1 MKTVKLNAII
11 DIASLI
17 MLVPVMISGAVTLWI
32 LPSGGS
38 GFQGGSG
45 DISSMIFLG
54 MTRQE
59 WRDIH
64 DITGMLFFIL
74 VAIHLFL
81 HFRYFRNIGRCFETK
96 GQDGCDTRK

>member
-32 LPSGGS
+32 LPSGGL
-38 GFQGGSG
+38 GFRGGSG
-45 DISSMIFLG
+45 DITSTLFLG

-74 VAIHLFL
+74 VAIHLVL
-81 HFRYFRNIGRCFETK
+81 HWRYFRNIGKRFESK
-96 GQDGCDTRK
+96 GQEECDTRK